1 MNKKEVQHIPV
12 LGDGDCLF
20 HSITNYL
27 HIDKNR
33 KKYKDKTYSYTLNE
47 LSNQQWSKLSMNLR
61 RKVVRWLRDNLDY
74 EMPTGLTIRDEINE
88 DLDYSES
95 DQDINGYLR
104 KMNKS
109 GEYGGQI
116 EITAISNILN
126 RNVKTFISKGG
137 KYSNVGLGYKINE
150 DRNSDILIYHN
161 MGKIKSK
168 GLHHFEVLYPKDKS
182 IIIPLEKYNQLFKE
196 ITKKKLTKRRSKKFT
211 KRRKKLTKRRSKF
224 TKRRKKLT
232 KRRKKLTKRRS
243 KLTKRN

>member
-1 MNKKEVQHIPV
+1 MNKKDIQHIPV

-33 KKYKDKTYSYTLNE
+33 KKHKDKTYSYSLNE

-74 EMPTGLTIRDEINE
+74 KMPTGLTIRDEINE

-116 EITAISNILN
+116 EITAIANILKN
-126 RNVKTFISKGG
+126 CPN
-137 KYSNVGLGYKINE
+137 
-150 DRNSDILIYHN
+150 
-161 MGKIKSK
+161 
-168 GLHHFEVLYPKDKS
+168 S
-182 IIIPLEKYNQLFKE
+182 IIIINDCLNVQQIKKNIGFYDRLIFINRNDNKYYDN
-196 ITKKKLTKRRSKKFT
+196 SYD
-211 KRRKKLTKRRSKF
+211 
-224 TKRRKKLT
+224 
-232 KRRKKLTKRRS
+232 
-243 KLTKRN
+243 

>member
-1 MNKKEVQHIPV
+1 MNKQDLQHIPV

-33 KKYKDKTYSYTLNE
+33 KKYKDKSYSYSLNE

-61 RKVVRWLRDNLDY
+61 RKVVIWLRENLDY

-88 DLDYSES
+88 ELDHSES
-95 DQDINGYLR
+95 VQDINGYLR

-126 RNVKTFISKGG
+126 RNVKTFISIGG
-137 KYSNVGLGYKINE
+137 KYSNVGLGYKMNE
-150 DRNSDILIYHN
+150 DKNSDILIYHN
-161 MGKIKSK
+161 MGKIKSNR
-168 GLHHFEVLYPKDKS
+168 LHHFEVLYPKSKA
-182 IIIPLEKYNQLFKE
+182 IIIPLEKYNQLFKKN
-196 ITKKKLTKRRSKKFT
+196 TKKKLTKRRSKK
-211 KRRKKLTKRRSKF
+211 LTKRR
-224 TKRRKKLT
+224 
-232 KRRKKLTKRRS
+232 
-243 KLTKRN
+243 RN

>member
-1 MNKKEVQHIPV
+1 MNKKEVQHIHV

-33 KKYKDKTYSYTLNE
+33 KKYKDKTYSYSLNE

-74 EMPTGLTIRDEINE
+74 EMPTGLTIKDEINE

-116 EITAISNILN
+116 EITAIANILN

-137 KYSNVGLGYKINE
+137 KYSNVGLGYEITKSKKN
-150 DRNSDILIYHN
+150 DIHLYHN
-161 MGKIKSK
+161 LGSTKAK
-168 GLHHFEVLYPKDKS
+168 GLHHFEILYPKSKGLQTELENKTNKLNRQIEEFEKWTKS
-182 IIIPLEKYNQLFKE
+182 ENIW
-196 ITKKKLTKRRSKKFT
+196 
-211 KRRKKLTKRRSKF
+211 
-224 TKRRKKLT
+224 
-232 KRRKKLTKRRS
+232 
-243 KLTKRN
+243 

>member
-1 MNKKEVQHIPV
+1 MNKKAVQHIPV

-33 KKYKDKTYSYTLNE
+33 KKHKGKLYSYSLNE
-47 LSNQQWSKLSMNLR
+47 LSNQHWSKLSMNLR
-61 RKVVRWLRDNLDY
+61 RKVVKWLRENLDY
-74 EMPTGLTIRDEINE
+74 KMPTGLTIRDEINE

-95 DQDINGYLR
+95 DKDINGYLR

-116 EITAISNILN
+116 EITAIANILN

-137 KYSNVGLGYKINE
+137 KYSNVGLGYKMNE
-150 DRNSDILIYHN
+150 DKNSDILIYHN

-168 GLHHFEVLYPKDKS
+168 GLHHFEVLYPKDKT
-182 IIIPLEKYNQLFKE
+182 IIISYEKYNQLFKKK
-196 ITKKKLTKRRSKKFT
+196 TKKKLTKRRSKKLT
-211 KRRKKLTKRRSKF
+211 KRRSNKLTKRRSN
-224 TKRRKKLT
+224 KLT
-232 KRRKKLTKRRS
+232 KRRRK
-243 KLTKRN
+243 

>member
-1 MNKKEVQHIPV
+1 MNKKDIQHISV

-33 KKYKDKTYSYTLNE
+33 KKNKGKLYSYSLNE

-61 RKVVRWLRDNLDY
+61 RKVVKWLRDNLDY
-74 EMPTGLTIRDEINE
+74 KMPTGLTIRDEINE

-126 RNVKTFISKGG
+126 RNVKTFINKGG

-150 DRNSDILIYHN
+150 DNNSDILIYHN

-168 GLHHFEVLYPKDKS
+168 GLHHFEVLYPKSKA
-182 IIIPLEKYNQLFKE
+182 IIIPLEKYNQLFKK
-196 ITKKKLTKRRSKKFT
+196 ITKRRNKLTKRRNKLTKRRSN
-211 KRRKKLTKRRSKF
+211 KLTKRR
-224 TKRRKKLT
+224 RK
-232 KRRKKLTKRRS
+232 
-243 KLTKRN
+243 

>member
-1 MNKKEVQHIPV
+1 MNKKDVKHIPV

-33 KKYKDKTYSYTLNE
+33 KKNKGKLYSYSLNE

-61 RKVVRWLRDNLDY
+61 RKVVKWLRDNLDY
-74 EMPTGLTIRDEINE
+74 KMPTGLTIRDEINE

-126 RNVKTFISKGG
+126 RNVKTFINKGG

-150 DRNSDILIYHN
+150 DNNSDILIYHN
-161 MGKIKSK
+161 MGKIKSDS
-168 GLHHFEVLYPKDKS
+168 LHHFEVLYPKSKA
-182 IIIPLEKYNQLFKE
+182 IIIPLEKYNQLFKK
-196 ITKKKLTKRRSKKFT
+196 ITKRRSKKLTKRRNKLTKRRNKLTKRRSKK
-211 KRRKKLTKRRSKF
+211 LTKRR
-224 TKRRKKLT
+224 RK
-232 KRRKKLTKRRS
+232 
-243 KLTKRN
+243 

>member
-1 MNKKEVQHIPV
+1 MNKKDVKHIPV

-33 KKYKDKTYSYTLNE
+33 KKYKDKIYSYSLNE

-61 RKVVRWLRDNLDY
+61 RKVVKWLRENLDY

-88 DLDYSES
+88 DLDNSES
-95 DQDINGYLR
+95 DKDINGYLR

-116 EITAISNILN
+116 EITAIANILN

-137 KYSNVGLGYKINE
+137 KYSNVGLGYKMNE
-150 DRNSDILIYHN
+150 DKNSDILIYHN

-168 GLHHFEVLYPKDKS
+168 GLHHFEVLYPKDKT
-182 IIIPLEKYNQLFKE
+182 IIISLEKYNQLFKKN
-196 ITKKKLTKRRSKKFT
+196 TKKKLTKRRSKKLT
-211 KRRKKLTKRRSKF
+211 KRRSKKLTKRRSK
-224 TKRRKKLT
+224 
-232 KRRKKLTKRRS
+232 KLTKRRS
-243 KLTKRN
+243 KKLTKRRRN